1 MYSTILFQIHNCCF
15 FFAKIINIYNVLF
28 IKPIHR
34 MKNVF
39 LVMIFQVYFYGTLY
53 VKTDM
58 IEMLILVILID

>member
-1 MYSTILFQIHNCCF
+1 MYSTILFQIHNCCC

-28 IKPIHR
+28 IKPIHGT
-34 MKNVF
+34 KNVF

-58 IEMLILVILID
+58 IKMLILVILID